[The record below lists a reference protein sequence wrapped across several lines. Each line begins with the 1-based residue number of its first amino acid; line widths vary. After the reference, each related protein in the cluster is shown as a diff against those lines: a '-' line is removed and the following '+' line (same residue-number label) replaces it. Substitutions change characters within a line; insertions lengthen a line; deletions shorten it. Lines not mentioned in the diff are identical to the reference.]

1 MCVQCVHAYVCV
13 IPFVVAGGHG
23 QDYIPSCQFL
33 CTPHLLE
40 AQGFLFS
47 LELPCHRFPWDN
59 CAVWNTLSVSW
70 RQWRTIIPKKYYLR
84 PLSDNK
90 SRIFHE
96 KRLSA
101 QCFEFKLY
109 SQLSYQPML
118 WPGIPENPSKIKP
131 GCLLLKSKK
140 CMKPKLP
147 RSFFCF
153 CFCCTIQ
160 KWVGDKNNRLMYSS
174 FIWKQTRICINVSCK
189 RFKSWLSKSFFFL
202 FVYCFLFF

>member
-1 MCVQCVHAYVCV
+1 MHAYLWI

-47 LELPCHRFPWDN
+47 PVLPCHRFPWDN

-84 PLSDNK
+84 PLSENK

-96 KRLSA
+96 KRLST
-101 QCFEFKLY
+101 QCFKFKLY

-118 WPGIPENPSKIKP
+118 WPGIHENPSKIET
-131 GCLLLKSKK
+131 GCLLLKPKK
-140 CMKPKLP
+140 CMKSKLP
-147 RSFFCF
+147 RS
-153 CFCCTIQ
+153 
-160 KWVGDKNNRLMYSS
+160 
-174 FIWKQTRICINVSCK
+174 
-189 RFKSWLSKSFFFL
+189 L
-202 FVYCFLFF
+202 FVVVVVGFVRKTVLIR